1 MKKSGLGPALRELRE
16 SSGLEAKAVARSA
29 VMSRSKL
36 SKIENGKTAPSVT
49 DVDCILTAI
58 GVSDEV
64 KGEYMAAVREA
75 TTEVTAWRLVR
86 RLGYSRKQE
95 QVKALESQ
103 TTLLRLFQHSLV
115 PGLLQ
120 TPEYVRAVFAGK
132 GLTEAQL
139 ERTVGVRLARQ
150 SILYSEEK
158 AFRFIITE
166 SVLRWRIVAPLV
178 MAGQLD
184 RLISV
189 SRLPGVDIGIV
200 GLSAAQTEF
209 PGHSFSIK
217 DERTVTVEMIHA
229 ETVMTDPRDIAL
241 YVAKFERFSG
251 VAVSG
256 DDMRTLIAAIRDEL
270 FREQETV

>member
-166 SVLRWRIVAPLV
+166 SVLRWRIVPPLV

-184 RLISV
+184 WLISV